1 VVGLFADT
9 VVPGLLVAPAACGLT
24 AALARPSG
32 ETTTAPARMKPRDTS
47 RAVAEAAR
55 KAAPSVG
62 KLFLV
67 LQRDRRRGHSPLRM
81 PPPALI
87 HVCVK
92 NHS

>member
-1 VVGLFADT
+1 VAHPCAAT
-9 VVPGLLVAPAACGLT
+9 VVLGLLVAAAVGGLT

-32 ETTTAPARMKPRDTS
+32 ETTVRSPGRKPRDTS

-81 PPPALI
+81 PPPPR
-87 HVCVK
+87 
-92 NHS
+92 